1 MVVTSLDFGLPSL
14 TLMHESVKKQQE
26 GDISQFLTASLIY
39 AEKKNSREMKMSTTL
54 QKILPIC
61 QTKLGRI
68 LAGCTL
74 QRSSGEFTAQEKQY
88 PKNQQKLSDMDD
100 KDQSGNECL

>member
-54 QKILPIC
+54 QKIHPLLISNNSH
-61 QTKLGRI
+61 LI
-68 LAGCTL
+68 DIYLLLSLLAYVC
-74 QRSSGEFTAQEKQY
+74 Y
-88 PKNQQKLSDMDD
+88 
-100 KDQSGNECL
+100 